1 MSPSERLQQLRRDRI
16 QAAAYQR
23 EQELFRTLVAGR
35 LGRFFI
41 PLRPPATAPGKE
53 PNHK

>member
-1 MSPSERLQQLRRDRI
+1 VSPSERLQQIRRDRI

-23 EQELFRTLVAGR
+23 EQELFRTLIAGR

-41 PLRPPATAPGKE
+41 PLRPLATLPGKDQQ
-53 PNHK
+53 K

>member
-1 MSPSERLQQLRRDRI
+1 MTPSERLQQIRRDRI

-35 LGRFFI
+35 IGWFFI
-41 PLRPPATAPGKE
+41 PLRPRAEEPGKE
-53 PNHK
+53 SRS